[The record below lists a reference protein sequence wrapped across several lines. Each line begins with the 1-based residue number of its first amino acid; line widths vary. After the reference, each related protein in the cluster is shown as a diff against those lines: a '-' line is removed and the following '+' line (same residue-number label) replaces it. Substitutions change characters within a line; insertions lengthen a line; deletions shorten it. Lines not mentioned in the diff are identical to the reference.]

1 MATRDP
7 DGQPIN
13 SALNRRRRAVR
24 EVDELIGL
32 CKGIV
37 ADGVVNREEASF
49 LQDWLQHNREARGI
63 WPASVLYPRIQ
74 DMLADGTLDSEE
86 ERELLRLLVQI
97 SGGNPKCIDAHSLT
111 SSLPLNNPIPRIVIP
126 GRSFCFTGKFLC
138 GSRADCEVEISSRGG
153 EILEGVSQDLDFLVI
168 GLIGSRD
175 WIHSTFGRKIEKA
188 VDYRDKGMPLSI
200 VAEEHFV
207 NALR

>member
-1 MATRDP
+1 MATYDR
-7 DGQPIN
+7 DGQPTN
-13 SALNRRRRAVR
+13 TALNRRNRAVR

-37 ADGVVNREEASF
+37 ADGVVNRDEALF
-49 LQDWLQHNREARGI
+49 LQDWLEHNRESRGV

-74 DMLADGTLDSEE
+74 SMLVDGTLDSEE
-86 ERELLRLLVQI
+86 ERELLGLLVRI
-97 SGGNPKCIDAHSLT
+97 SGGNPKCLDAHSLT
-111 SSLPLNNPIPRIVIP
+111 GTLPLNDPVPKIVIP
-126 GRSFCFTGKFLC
+126 GNSFCFTGKLLY
-138 GSRADCEVEISSRGG
+138 GSRADCEEEISSRGG
-153 EILEGVSQDLDFLVI
+153 QILGEVSQDLNFLVI

-175 WIHSTFGRKIEKA
+175 WVHSTFGRKIEKA
-188 VDYRDKGMPLSI
+188 VNYRSRGKSLSI

>member
-1 MATRDP
+1 MATHDR

-13 SALNRRRRAVR
+13 TALNRRNRTVR

-37 ADGVVNREEASF
+37 ADGVVNREEALF
-49 LQDWLQHNREARGI
+49 LQDWLEHNRESRGV
-63 WPASVLYPRIQ
+63 WPTSVLYPRIQ
-74 DMLADGTLDSEE
+74 SMLADGTLDSEE
-86 ERELLRLLVQI
+86 ERELLGLLVRI
-97 SGGNPKCIDAHSLT
+97 SGGNPKCLDAHSLT
-111 SSLPLNNPIPRIVIP
+111 GTLPLNDPVPKIVIP
-126 GRSFCFTGKFLC
+126 GNSFCFTGKLLY
-138 GSRADCEVEISSRGG
+138 GSRAHCEEEISSRGG
-153 EILEGVSQDLDFLVI
+153 QILGEVSQDLNFLVI

-188 VDYRDKGMPLSI
+188 VNYRSRGNSPSI

-207 NALR
+207 NAL

>member
-1 MATRDP
+1 MATHDR

-13 SALNRRRRAVR
+13 TALNRRNRTVR

-37 ADGVVNREEASF
+37 ADGVVNREEALF
-49 LQDWLQHNREARGI
+49 LQDWLEHNRESRGV
-63 WPASVLYPRIQ
+63 WPTSVLYPRVQ
-74 DMLADGTLDSEE
+74 SMLADGTLDSEE
-86 ERELLRLLVQI
+86 ERELLGLLVRI
-97 SGGNPKCIDAHSLT
+97 SGGNPKCLDAHSLT
-111 SSLPLNNPIPRIVIP
+111 GTLPLNDPVPKIVIP
-126 GRSFCFTGKFLC
+126 GNSFCFTGKLLY
-138 GSRADCEVEISSRGG
+138 GSRADCEEEISSRGG
-153 EILEGVSQDLDFLVI
+153 QILGEVSQDLNFLVI

-175 WIHSTFGRKIEKA
+175 WVHSTFGRKIEKA
-188 VDYRDKGMPLSI
+188 VNYRSRGKSLSI

>member
-1 MATRDP
+1 MATHDR

-13 SALNRRRRAVR
+13 TALNRRNRTVR

-37 ADGVVNREEASF
+37 ADGVVNREEALF
-49 LQDWLQHNREARGI
+49 LQDWLEHNRESRGV
-63 WPASVLYPRIQ
+63 WPTSVLYPRVQ
-74 DMLADGTLDSEE
+74 SMLADGTLDSEE
-86 ERELLRLLVQI
+86 ERELLGLLVRI
-97 SGGNPKCIDAHSLT
+97 SGGNPKCLDAHSLT
-111 SSLPLNNPIPRIVIP
+111 GTLPLNDPVPKIVIP
-126 GRSFCFTGKFLC
+126 GNSFCFTGKLLY
-138 GSRADCEVEISSRGG
+138 GSRAHCEEEISSRGG
-153 EILEGVSQDLDFLVI
+153 QILGEVSQDLNFLVI

-188 VDYRDKGMPLSI
+188 VNYRSRGNSLSI

-207 NALR
+207 NAL